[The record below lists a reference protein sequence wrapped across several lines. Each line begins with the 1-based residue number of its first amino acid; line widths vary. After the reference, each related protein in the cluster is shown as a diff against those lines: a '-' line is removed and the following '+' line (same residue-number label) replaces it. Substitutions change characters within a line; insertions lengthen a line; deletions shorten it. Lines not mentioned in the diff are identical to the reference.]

1 MRNMVRRVIWKYG
14 YRGATT
20 QGIWKSS
27 IRLFPT
33 NPGLTRYSTV
43 FSMRKL
49 PAERDW
55 LSFKNQATPT
65 PTYTCFNPSTGQ
77 ITWSSITSSGASS
90 SLSYG
95 GKSEEG
101 DVGHCKTLI
110 SSSIATLEQADWQL
124 LSGLLLPQLSSLYRS
139 SAIFNSRYKFWGL
152 KLQLLEIVFS
162 YFNCLSHGK
171 SLNL

>member
-33 NPGLTRYSTV
+33 NLGLTKYSTA

-49 PAERDW
+49 PAEKAC
-55 LSFKNQATPT
+55 LSLENQAAPT

-90 SLSYG
+90 SLSTVES
-95 GKSEEG
+95 KEG
-101 DVGHCKTLI
+101 DAGHCKTLI
-110 SSSIATLEQADWQL
+110 YGSIATLEQVDWQL

-152 KLQLLEIVFS
+152 KIAVTRNRFLVF
-162 YFNCLSHGK
+162 
-171 SLNL
+171 